1 MPELQSFYDSVTA
14 SMDKERATDVST
26 SVWPLTWY
34 PIIRFSPNWKDM
46 DLMGGLFNGQRS
58 VQRSSMLGPIL
69 FNIFISDTDSG
80 VECTLSKFADDA

>member
-46 DLMGGLFNGQRS
+46 DLMGGLFNGQGTDYEIVSR
-58 VQRSSMLGPIL
+58 QWWSMAQCLDG
-69 FNIFISDTDSG
+69 DQ
-80 VECTLSKFADDA
+80 